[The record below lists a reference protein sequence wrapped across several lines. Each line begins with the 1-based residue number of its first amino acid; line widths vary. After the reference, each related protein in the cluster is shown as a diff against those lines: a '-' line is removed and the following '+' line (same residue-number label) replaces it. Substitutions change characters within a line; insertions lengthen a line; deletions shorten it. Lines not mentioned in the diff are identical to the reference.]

1 MEEEFY
7 ASIKL
12 MSGEEIV
19 GKVCYD
25 ADDDVVIV
33 DHPKKVN
40 PIQMKKGDTTVS
52 GFTFENWVTATYDDM
67 FIIKRDHILTM
78 TELDSRIQKF
88 YELSLTDNL
97 NESNTK
103 VDPSTQAGYISS
115 IDDARKSLEILYNKS

>member
-25 ADDDVVIV
+25 ADDDVVIIEN
-33 DHPKKVN
+33 PKKVN
-40 PIQMKKGDTTVS
+40 PIQMKKGNVTVS

-78 TELDSRIQKF
+78 TELDHRIQKF
-88 YELSLTDNL
+88 YELSLTDSP
-97 NESNTK
+97 NESE

-115 IDDARKSLEILYNKS
+115 IDNARKSLEILYNKS

>member
-25 ADDDVVIV
+25 ADEDVVIIEN
-33 DHPKKVN
+33 PKKVN
-40 PIQMKKGDTTVS
+40 PVQMKKGNTTVS
-52 GFTFENWVTATYDDM
+52 GFTFENWVAATYDDM
-67 FIIKRDHILTM
+67 FIVKRDHILTM

-88 YELSLTDNL
+88 YELSLTENP
-97 NESNTK
+97 NEYNSK

-115 IDDARKSLEILYNKS
+115 IDDARKTLEVLYNKS

>member
-25 ADDDVVIV
+25 ANDDVVIV
-33 DHPKKVN
+33 NNPKKVN
-40 PIQMKKGDTTVS
+40 PIQMKQGKTTVS
-52 GFTFENWVTATYDDM
+52 GFVFENWITATYDDL
-67 FIIKRDHILTM
+67 FVIKRDHILTM

-88 YELSLTDNL
+88 YELSLTENP
-97 NESNTK
+97 NESVVK
-103 VDPSTQAGYISS
+103 IDASTQAGYLSS
-115 IDDARKSLEILYNKS
+115 TDDARKVLETIYNNS

>member
-25 ADDDVVIV
+25 ADDDVVII
-33 DHPKKVN
+33 DRPKKVN
-40 PIQMKKGDTTVS
+40 PIQMQRGDTTVS
-52 GFTFENWVTATYDDM
+52 GFTFENWVTASYDDM

-78 TELDSRIQKF
+78 TELDDRIQKF
-88 YELSLTDNL
+88 YELSLIDNPHER
-97 NESNTK
+97 ESE
-103 VDPSTQAGYISS
+103 VDPSTQSGYISS
-115 IDDARKSLEILYNKS
+115 IDDARKILETLYNSN

>member
-25 ADDDVVIV
+25 ANDDVVIV
-33 DHPKKVN
+33 NNPKKVN
-40 PIQMKKGDTTVS
+40 PIQMKQGKTTVS
-52 GFTFENWVTATYDDM
+52 GFTFENWVTATYDDL
-67 FIIKRDHILTM
+67 FVIKRDHILTM

-88 YELSLTDNL
+88 YELSLTENP
-97 NESNTK
+97 NESVVK
-103 VDPSTQAGYISS
+103 IDASTQAGYLSS
-115 IDDARKSLEILYNKS
+115 TDDARKVLETIYNKS